1 MVKNL
6 QVHRCRYDGFS
17 SGTSLEHWRFSTCG
31 ATEEV
36 IRSIGSRKLGHG
48 IVEERHVEK
57 CIGRG
62 VGFFQH
68 GNMDAEG
75 WRSVLWS
82 MLCFLLG
89 MICWMNAV
97 DWMRDDFFGGGNDVL
112 DLARKSTQSLTNTL
126 DLPFSPRMLARDKW
140 RFVTNAQ
147 KSLKMF
153 HVILV
158 VTLTGAPW
166 IDPRW
171 SKVYPFKEPHIHFHP
186 LPMNAIDKTHHE
198 GQMRN
203 SGVSFFDWVSL
214 EDLESWSVFFI
225 HPSRNLVKV
234 FFMTT
239 QADLTPKKGVPSLN

>member
-6 QVHRCRYDGFS
+6 QVYRCCYDGFS

-68 GNMDAEG
+68 GNMDAGDDGRGLICCNFLKSQCRGLDQGRFFWGEG
-75 WRSVLWS
+75 MMCWILPGNPPR
-82 MLCFLLG
+82 MLT
-89 MICWMNAV
+89 
-97 DWMRDDFFGGGNDVL
+97 
-112 DLARKSTQSLTNTL
+112 KTL

-140 RFVTNAQ
+140 RFVT
-147 KSLKMF
+147 KCPKILKMF

-158 VTLTGAPW
+158 VTLTGAAG

-171 SKVYPFKEPHIHFHP
+171 SKVYPLNLTYIF
-186 LPMNAIDKTHHE
+186 THCPWNLGGAVRFFGE
-198 GQMRN
+198 GVEFNRQN
-203 SGVSFFDWVSL
+203 SS
-214 EDLESWSVFFI
+214 
-225 HPSRNLVKV
+225 
-234 FFMTT
+234 
-239 QADLTPKKGVPSLN
+239 